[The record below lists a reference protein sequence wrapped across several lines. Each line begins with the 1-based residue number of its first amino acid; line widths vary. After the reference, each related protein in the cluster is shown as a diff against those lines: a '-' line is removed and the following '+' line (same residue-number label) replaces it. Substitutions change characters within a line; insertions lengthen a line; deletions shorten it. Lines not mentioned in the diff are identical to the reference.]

1 MIGLVKSNKIKEL
14 EMKSIDIVIND
25 IKTELKLTKEALLN
39 EAGIDVGYALEGEII
54 GLEKALEVVEKH
66 KREGFLED
74 GSVSNY
80 RLVKVDM
87 TGLIK

>member
-1 MIGLVKSNKIKEL
+1 ME
-14 EMKSIDIVIND
+14 SIDIVIND

-66 KREGFLED
+66 KLREGFLED